1 MSRPRKAVVDYFPHY
16 VAHRKSMFIIEQRF
30 GNNGYSFWFKLLE
43 FLGDTENH
51 YLNINETDTFEYL
64 LAKTRVSESEAKE
77 ILNLLVRVHS
87 IDADLFEKG
96 IIYSQNFIDN
106 LDVVYSRR
114 GVDVYTKEY
123 LMELMSTKTPLSGI
137 NVDINP
143 QSKGKESI
151 VKESKRKEKVI
162 YGGVPPTPS
171 SSKINIDFANIL
183 DAFHVKCAKMPR
195 VTLLNQSRK
204 NTIKARI
211 SEAGEHNVMKMIE
224 NAGLSEFLNGKNERN
239 WIANFDWLFKP
250 ANFAK
255 VLEGNY
261 FNNKKENEKIR
272 PNDPRASASEGFD
285 EQL

>member
-64 LAKTRVSESEAKE
+64 LAKTRVTESEAKE

-87 IDADLFEKG
+87 IDGDLFEKG

-123 LMELMSTKTPLSGI
+123 LMELMSTETPLSGI

-183 DAFHVKCAKMPR
+183 DAFHEKCAKMPR
-195 VTLLNQSRK
+195 VTLLNESRK

-261 FNNKKENEKIR
+261 FNTKKENEKIR